1 MNNKIIL
8 KLFPPSTKIILSN
21 DEFPFINNRF
31 FPIINYNYINIQK
44 KKILLHNHNKRNT
57 LNLLKSIQ
65 KVNIN
70 IREERI
76 YNFSAD

>member
-8 KLFPPSTKIILSN
+8 KLFPPSTKIIPLN

-31 FPIINYNYINIQK
+31 FPIILISKK

>member
-8 KLFPPSTKIILSN
+8 KLFPPSTKIIPSN

-31 FPIINYNYINIQK
+31 FPIILIFK

-65 KVNIN
+65 KVNNIVN